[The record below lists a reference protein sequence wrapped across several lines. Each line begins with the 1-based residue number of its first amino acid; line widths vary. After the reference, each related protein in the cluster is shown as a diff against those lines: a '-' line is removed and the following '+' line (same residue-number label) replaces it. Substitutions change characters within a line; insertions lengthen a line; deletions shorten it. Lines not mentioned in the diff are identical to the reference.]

1 MKTSIITIAAL
12 TLFAAVSTTA
22 MAEGSKIQGSTIVN
36 ASSNNG
42 NLGVALGKDSTV
54 NTGSVSIKGS
64 EVKGSTVINASQN
77 AGNLGV
83 ALGKGSTVNTGS
95 VDIK

>member
-1 MKTSIITIAAL
+1 MKTLITIAVVAL
-12 TLFAAVSTTA
+12 TAFASTSSF
-22 MAEGSKIQGSTIVN
+22 AEGSKIQGSTIVN

-42 NLGVALGKDSTV
+42 NLGVALGKDSAV

-83 ALGKGSTVNTGS
+83 ALGKGSVVNTGS